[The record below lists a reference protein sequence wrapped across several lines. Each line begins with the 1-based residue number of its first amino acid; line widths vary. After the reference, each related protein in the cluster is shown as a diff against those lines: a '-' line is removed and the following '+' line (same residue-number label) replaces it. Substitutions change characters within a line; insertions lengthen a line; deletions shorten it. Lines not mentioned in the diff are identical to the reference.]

1 MFNLM
6 RITLLTS
13 QASQGYSEGLADY
26 KLESEVS
33 SIFGLDPSVLDL
45 PNAKA
50 NRVLNSDTGR

>member
-13 QASQGYSEGLADY
+13 QATQGYSESLADY

-33 SIFGLDPSVLDL
+33 SIFWS
-45 PNAKA
+45 
-50 NRVLNSDTGR
+50 